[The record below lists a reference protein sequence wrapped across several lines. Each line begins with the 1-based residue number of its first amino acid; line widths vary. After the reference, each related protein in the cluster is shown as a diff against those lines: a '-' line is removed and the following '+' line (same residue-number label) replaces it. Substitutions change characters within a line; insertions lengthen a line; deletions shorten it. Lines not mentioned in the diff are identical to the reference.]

1 MFPWCTKITPGFVA
15 NKTAGNVSRCPQ
27 SYPVVWLN
35 LWLFIWQPCWLVKT
49 PTPHLRQLI
58 NISCECDTVMWFA
71 ETLTA
76 NLIPCRLAGGD
87 DLMAWWL
94 KAGCRM
100 SNDIQRFGWV
110 VKATAYDSNHF
121 VYPSPES
128 VTSCALV
135 ILEKTTTIR
144 ENGLHRIAEP
154 YFVMLNGVLRS
165 LHSCIHVFC
174 LLCLYIFAFIPL
186 FWQLRSKGRERD
198 RYDIRQSSLAVIE
211 LATLQLCRR
220 LGNHSASKALNAY
233 YTL

>member
-35 LWLFIWQPCWLVKT
+35 LWLFICQPCWLVKT
-49 PTPHLRQLI
+49 PAPHLRQLI
-58 NISCECDTVMWFA
+58 SISCECDTVMWFA

-100 SNDIQRFGWV
+100 SNDIQHFGWV
-110 VKATAYDSNHF
+110 VKATAYDSHHF

-128 VTSCALV
+128 VTSCA
-135 ILEKTTTIR
+135 
-144 ENGLHRIAEP
+144 
-154 YFVMLNGVLRS
+154 
-165 LHSCIHVFC
+165 CIHVFC